1 MKIKNIYI
9 LLLGMATLSSCYD
22 LNKEPEGTLST
33 TNPFTTVG
41 EINGYLDQFYNTGIR
56 EQAFGSGSEGI
67 AYDDINSDNMSTGS
81 VSARLNGDL
90 TLANASALSEY
101 TQIRNVNFFLN
112 HLGNSKEKGTDYE
125 QAVGEGYYFR
135 AWFYYQLFKKY
146 GEITWLSKPLD
157 PNFEEMKLP
166 RQNRTLVAD
175 SILADL
181 DKAILFLKTQDN
193 SASRRVHKDCARALK
208 AQVALFEGTWEK
220 YHKAK
225 DDAFYD
231 KSVTDDKIK
240 EYLRISAEASKAV
253 IDRGVWKIYN
263 TGNPLNDY
271 RVIFQTQNLDNNPEI
286 LWYKEYDGVN
296 VGNNVDRYL
305 NTGGGSV
312 GANASLVDDYLTRD
326 GKPFVGEEKLN
337 AKKVY
342 GDELQPTL
350 RDPRLSQT
358 IAKPGQV
365 LRPDQS
371 AFTVP
376 PLTGAGYTR
385 NETGYAILKHVQID
399 YTGSLDAEYKGAT
412 PGIQYRYADVLLDY
426 AEALAELDGAG
437 NAQKIIE
444 ALDPLRKRAGM
455 PSVDFDREYNTDS
468 SYPFAHLDKYIQAV
482 RRERRVEQALEGTR
496 FTDICRWAAAD
507 ELIVGKR
514 PTGAL
519 FVGSNL
525 EKNAAFEGRLVYDQP
540 SDNNLYLT
548 GNPGDA
554 YRYVTPMSLKEYPA
568 GWKFDVKRD
577 YLLPIQSRML
587 SLTDHLW
594 TQNPGW

>member
-9 LLLGMATLSSCYD
+9 LLLGIATLSSCYD

-33 TNPFTTVG
+33 TRPFSTVG

-112 HLGNSKEKGTDYE
+112 HLGNSNEKGADYE

-146 GEITWLSKPLD
+146 GELTWLSKPLD
-157 PNFEEMKLP
+157 PNYEEMRLP
-166 RQNRTLVAD
+166 RQKRTLVAD
-175 SILADL
+175 SILSDL
-181 DKAILFLKTQDN
+181 DRAILYLKTQDN

-271 RVIFQTQNLDNNPEI
+271 RIIFQTQNLDNNPEI
-286 LWYKEYDGVN
+286 LWYKEYDGIN

-326 GKPFVGEEKLN
+326 GKPFVGAEKLN

-371 AFTVP
+371 AFTIP

-444 ALDPLRKRAGM
+444 ALDPLRKRVGM

-482 RRERRVEQALEGTR
+482 RRERRIEQALEGTR

-554 YRYVTPMSLKEYPA
+554 YRYITPMSLKEYPA
-568 GWKFDVKRD
+568 GWKFDVSRD

-594 TQNPGW
+594 KQNPGW